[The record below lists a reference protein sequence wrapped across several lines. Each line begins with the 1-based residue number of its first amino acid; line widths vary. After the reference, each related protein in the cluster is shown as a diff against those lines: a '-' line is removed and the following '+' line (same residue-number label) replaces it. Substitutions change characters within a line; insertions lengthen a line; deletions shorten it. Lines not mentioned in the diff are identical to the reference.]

1 MVGEFVPG
9 QQDRPQESTSQFPQ
23 GHCFAPCTL
32 HSPVSVHFYGGLQ
45 GRGSMAGGKIGMGE
59 KEESAL
65 CAGGRAS
72 VVGLQIEYRRPSLI

>member
-1 MVGEFVPG
+1 
-9 QQDRPQESTSQFPQ
+9 
-23 GHCFAPCTL
+23 
-32 HSPVSVHFYGGLQ
+32 
-45 GRGSMAGGKIGMGE
+45 MAGGKIGMGE